1 MEQSCRVSSSGRAT
15 ASQAV
20 GGGFESRILLQHNKP
35 PVLHEFRVGSG
46 ACFMLLLRFYRYCA
60 ILFCELNKNSRCV
73 PPQALCRGRNVKR
86 EAGANPARS
95 RHCDKGV
102 YRQGAAAP
110 VTGTY
115 VPGRRRWMLSFQP
128 GNLPAVG
135 TGAQAPDHEELVVPK
150 KPEKTE
156 KGLFALPSRKQK
168 GPFCFAG
175 HSFLYLLFSKNHVQK
190 QERNEQK

>member
-1 MEQSCRVSSSGRAT
+1 MPPFGAWKRVKGKRVQIPHDLVTVIREPAARVHLHRSL
-15 ASQAV
+15 
-20 GGGFESRILLQHNKP
+20 GFN
-35 PVLHEFRVGSG
+35 
-46 ACFMLLLRFYRYCA
+46 
-60 ILFCELNKNSRCV
+60 
-73 PPQALCRGRNVKR
+73 
-86 EAGANPARS
+86 
-95 RHCDKGV
+95 
-102 YRQGAAAP
+102 
-110 VTGTY
+110 
-115 VPGRRRWMLSFQP
+115 PGRRRQALSFQP

>member
-1 MEQSCRVSSSGRAT
+1 MNRKLNIKQQVPFIVCRA
-15 ASQAV
+15 A
-20 GGGFESRILLQHNKP
+20 EP
-35 PVLHEFRVGSG
+35 SG
-46 ACFMLLLRFYRYCA
+46 ALERVKGKRVQIPHDLVTVIREPAARVLLH
-60 ILFCELNKNSRCV
+60 
-73 PPQALCRGRNVKR
+73 
-86 EAGANPARS
+86 RS
-95 RHCDKGV
+95 LGIC
-102 YRQGAAAP
+102 
-110 VTGTY
+110 
-115 VPGRRRWMLSFQP
+115 PGRRRWALIFQP

>member
-1 MEQSCRVSSSGRAT
+1 MEKG
-15 ASQAV
+15 
-20 GGGFESRILLQHNKP
+20 
-35 PVLHEFRVGSG
+35 
-46 ACFMLLLRFYRYCA
+46 
-60 ILFCELNKNSRCV
+60 
-73 PPQALCRGRNVKR
+73 KR

-95 RHCDKGV
+95 RHCDKGAC
-102 YRQGAAAP
+102 RQGAFAP
-110 VTGTY
+110 VTEHCL
-115 VPGRRRWMLSFQP
+115 GRRRQALSFQP

-135 TGAQAPDHEELVVPK
+135 TGAQVPDHEELVVPK

-156 KGLFALPSRKQK
+156 KGLFVLPSRKQK

>member
-1 MEQSCRVSSSGRAT
+1 MHGMRMEKG
-15 ASQAV
+15 
-20 GGGFESRILLQHNKP
+20 
-35 PVLHEFRVGSG
+35 
-46 ACFMLLLRFYRYCA
+46 
-60 ILFCELNKNSRCV
+60 
-73 PPQALCRGRNVKR
+73 KR
-86 EAGANPARS
+86 EAGVNPARS

-102 YRQGAAAP
+102 CRHDAGASATGPWPGKAAA
-110 VTGTY
+110 GAE
-115 VPGRRRWMLSFQP
+115 LSARK
-128 GNLPAVG
+128 PARCRVRG
-135 TGAQAPDHEELVVPK
+135 LNAPNHEELVVPK

>member
-1 MEQSCRVSSSGRAT
+1 MQILHDLVTVIREFTARV
-15 ASQAV
+15 Q
-20 GGGFESRILLQHNKP
+20 
-35 PVLHEFRVGSG
+35 
-46 ACFMLLLRFYRYCA
+46 LRRSLERMF
-60 ILFCELNKNSRCV
+60 
-73 PPQALCRGRNVKR
+73 R
-86 EAGANPARS
+86 EAAVDVELSAR
-95 RHCDKGV
+95 
-102 YRQGAAAP
+102 
-110 VTGTY
+110 
-115 VPGRRRWMLSFQP
+115 
-128 GNLPAVG
+128 NLPAVG

>member
-46 ACFMLLLRFYRYCA
+46 ACFMPLLRFSRYCA
-60 ILFCELNKNSRCV
+60 ILLCELNKNSRCV

-102 YRQGAAAP
+102 YRQGAAAS
-110 VTGTY
+110 VTGTH

>member
-1 MEQSCRVSSSGRAT
+1 MHSSVEYVILNSELNRKQQVRTARGSGR
-15 ASQAV
+15 
-20 GGGFESRILLQHNKP
+20 
-35 PVLHEFRVGSG
+35 
-46 ACFMLLLRFYRYCA
+46 
-60 ILFCELNKNSRCV
+60 
-73 PPQALCRGRNVKR
+73 GRHVKR
-86 EAGANPARS
+86 EAGANPTRS

-110 VTGTY
+110 VTGTH

-175 HSFLYLLFSKNHVQK
+175 HSFLYLLFSENHVQK